1 MDQHQRRFVTA
12 AFVAVVDIEAIQLYE
27 ARAAVGAGVACLET
41 VERQG
46 AEAQAGE
53 AGGER
58 RRQRQAGCGHAGHLV
73 IVVVEG
79 LSEHAARA
87 AAPNLG

>member
-1 MDQHQRRFVTA
+1 MDHHQRRLVTA
-12 AFVAVVDIEAIQLYE
+12 AFVAVVDIEAIQLDE
-27 ARAAVGAGVACLET
+27 TRTAIGAGVARLEA

-58 RRQRQAGCGHAGHLV
+58 
-73 IVVVEG
+73 
-79 LSEHAARA
+79 LSQHGANL